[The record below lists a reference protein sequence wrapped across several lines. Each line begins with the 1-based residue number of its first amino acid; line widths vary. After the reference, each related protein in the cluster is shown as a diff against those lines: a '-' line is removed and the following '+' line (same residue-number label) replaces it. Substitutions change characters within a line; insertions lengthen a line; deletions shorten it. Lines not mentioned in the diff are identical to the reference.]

1 MFISIESSSSDL
13 SVALLGKERLIDR
26 LTVPIK
32 NELSE
37 IIIPTIKNFLT
48 HNGITF

>member
-13 SVALLGKERLIDR
+13 SVALLRKEILIDR

-37 IIIPTIKNFLT
+37 IIIPTIKNLSLI
-48 HNGITF
+48 HI